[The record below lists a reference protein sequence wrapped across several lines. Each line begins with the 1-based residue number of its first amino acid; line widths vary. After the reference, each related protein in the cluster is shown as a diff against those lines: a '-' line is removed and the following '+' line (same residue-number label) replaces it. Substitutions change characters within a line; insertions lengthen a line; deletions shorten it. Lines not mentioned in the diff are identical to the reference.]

1 MKKFELSNGIR
12 ILTDRRAYAK
22 AATVAAFIGVGSRY
36 EEERS
41 HGFSHFIEHMLF
53 KGTNK
58 RTSLDIANET
68 DLIGAQM
75 NAFTSK
81 EYTCFYIRMLPEF
94 DVRGID
100 ILGDLITDP
109 ILAASDVD
117 TERGVILEEISMYN
131 DDPEDLASD
140 GIFQAAWAPHSLG
153 RNIVGTSVSVGGVNS
168 ENLRAFYE
176 RFYRPEN
183 IVVTVS
189 GNFDEK
195 RVCEMLEKA
204 FSPLK
209 KTGFEKITLT
219 APVFNAGNTVT
230 FSRKTEQ
237 LQLCIA
243 YPGVQIGSKQSAAMS
258 LFNSAAGGAASSR
271 LFRRLREELGLAY
284 SIYSYFTAHIGGGVF
299 AIGAGIS
306 PSAKKQA
313 LSEIDA
319 VLKGLTGGISQ
330 EELERA
336 KNQASA
342 GLAMGSENS
351 YNLAMDM
358 GRREILG
365 LPQRTERKSREMI
378 AAVTLE
384 AVKEIAQQTLS
395 VKPACCFAG
404 KLK

>member
-1 MKKFELSNGIR
+1 MKRFELSNGIR

-36 EEERS
+36 ETEQS
-41 HGFSHFIEHMLF
+41 NGYSHFIEHMLF
-53 KGTNK
+53 KGTQK
-58 RTSLDIANET
+58 RSSLDIANET

-75 NAFTSK
+75 NAYTSK

-94 DVRGID
+94 DARGID
-100 ILGDLITDP
+100 IIGDLITDP
-109 ILAASDVD
+109 IFAASDVD

-140 GIFQAAWAPHSLG
+140 GIFQAAWAPHPLG

-189 GNFDEK
+189 GNFDEN
-195 RVCEMLEKA
+195 RVCDMLEKA
-204 FSPLK
+204 FSPLR

-219 APVFNAGNTVT
+219 APVFNAGNTIT

-284 SIYSYFTAHIGGGVF
+284 SIYSYFTAHLGGGVF

-313 LSEIDA
+313 LFEIDA

-365 LPQRTERKSREMI
+365 LPQRTERQSRALI
-378 AAVTLE
+378 ASVTLE
-384 AVKEIAQQTLS
+384 TVKEVAQQTLS
-395 VKPACCFAG
+395 VKPANCFAG